1 VPILQKNIALPKVLY
16 HFTQIISILQFV
28 QQGLA
33 VSVAARLALP
43 DAPQGVVYRPLLPTQ
58 PRTVGLACLDVAKL
72 SPLARAFW
80 ELAREQARARAK
92 TPARQS
98 APALAV

>member
-1 VPILQKNIALPKVLY
+1 LPKVLY

-28 QQGLA
+28 QRGLA
-33 VSVAARLALP
+33 ISVAARLALP
-43 DAPQGVVYRPLLPTQ
+43 DAPEGVVYRPLLPAQ

-80 ELAREQARARAK
+80 ETAREQAKPKATAAGKAQASRAS
-92 TPARQS
+92 PAN
-98 APALAV
+98 V

>member
-1 VPILQKNIALPKVLY
+1 VALDGPLR
-16 HFTQIISILQFV
+16 LA
-28 QQGLA
+28 GLA

-43 DAPQGVVYRPLLPTQ
+43 DAPEGVVYRPLLPAQ

-80 ELAREQARARAK
+80 DTARERSRPPSPAAKAARTRL
-92 TPARQS
+92 
-98 APALAV
+98 LAA